1 MNILNYVRRLKL
13 YSSVLVSKN
22 ISQLYFLIL
31 RNIKTLRNAPY
42 FSVVEVGVGGGLEGG
57 ADIALVN

>member
-1 MNILNYVRRLKL
+1 MNVLNYVRRLKL

-31 RNIKTLRNAPY
+31 RNIKTLRNASY
-42 FSVVEVGVGGGLEGG
+42 FPVVEVEVGGGLEGG
-57 ADIALVN
+57 SDIALVN